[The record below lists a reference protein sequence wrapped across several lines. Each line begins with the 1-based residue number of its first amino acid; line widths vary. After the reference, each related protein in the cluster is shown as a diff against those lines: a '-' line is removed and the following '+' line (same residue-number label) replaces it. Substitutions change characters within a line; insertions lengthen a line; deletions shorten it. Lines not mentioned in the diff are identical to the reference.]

1 MATKENFIAAT
12 ERLGVKV
19 NGQRLTRKDEFAGH
33 PGSHGEGKPSGSPGN
48 FLFATGI
55 ECSYPTIQ
63 HGAVRRDQL
72 RECGHYEHYQRDFEL
87 VADLGL
93 KYLRYGLPYYSVN
106 PAPGVYDWTQADELM
121 EALRGS
127 GVTPILDLLHFG
139 VPDHLG
145 NFQNPELPA
154 QFAAY
159 AGEVARRYPWVR
171 FFTPV
176 NEVFVTARSSAR
188 DGLWNEQLSSET
200 AFITAIKH
208 GVAASCL
215 ACQAIVQERPDA
227 VFIQSESAE
236 HLHDACAEERG
247 DLRLHNKMNVVAL
260 DLLYAHPPDAEVYRH
275 LRAHG
280 MTEAE
285 YQWFMECEPPGHHI
299 IGNDYYG
306 RNERI
311 ILPDRSEIQ
320 GQEVLGWG
328 EFARRFYQRYR
339 KPVMHTE
346 TNTFDA
352 AENPAWLWRQW
363 MTLLNLRQQNV
374 PVVGFTWYSLTDQID
389 WDTSLGE
396 LNGRVNAVGLYDL
409 QRSPRPVQAAYRLLL
424 EQFGQMPLLPHDG
437 MFDLSAQPALIKAR
451 L

>member
-12 ERLGVKV
+12 ERLGIKV
-19 NGQRLTRKDEFAGH
+19 NGQRLTRKDEFAGQ

-63 HGAVRRDQL
+63 HGAVRRDEL

-93 KYLRYGLPYYSVN
+93 KYLRYGLPYYAIN
-106 PAPGVYDWTQADELM
+106 PAPGVYDWAQADELM
-121 EALRGS
+121 EALKGS

-236 HLHDACAEERG
+236 HLHDACAAERD
-247 DLRLHNKMNVVAL
+247 DLRLHNKMNVAAL
-260 DLLYAHPPDAEVYRH
+260 DLLYAHPPDAEVYQH

-280 MTEAE
+280 MSEAE
-285 YQWFMECEPPGHHI
+285 YQWFMSCEPPGHHI

-346 TNTFDA
+346 TNTFEAEQKPRLAVAAVDDGAESADGRRASGRLYLVLADRPDRLGQRSGRAEWTGERGGPVRFA
-352 AENPAWLWRQW
+352 AESP
-363 MTLLNLRQQNV
+363 
-374 PVVGFTWYSLTDQID
+374 P
-389 WDTSLGE
+389 
-396 LNGRVNAVGLYDL
+396 GRGRLPLAARTIWADAVAAARRHVRP
-409 QRSPRPVQAAYRLLL
+409 QRPTRA
-424 EQFGQMPLLPHDG
+424 D
-437 MFDLSAQPALIKAR
+437 
-451 L
+451 